1 MFLKSRSL
9 IIVKGHS
16 PMNQHIIK
24 KSSSAF
30 FLILLSC
37 VLLHAQNDT
46 TVSVAATPD
55 TIATTGTTNIQGA
68 KMLTPQDASI
78 EIAPDDTVDV
88 MLKYAERLLGSKY
101 GRSKIGGKTFDCS
114 GFTREVYHK
123 IGYTLGASSRD
134 QYKQGVKVELDSL
147 KKGDLVFWKGT
158 RSKNIG
164 HVGIVYK
171 VLGDGAFRFIHATRP
186 GRRVSIDNS
195 IQPFYAKRYMGA
207 RRILY

>member
-1 MFLKSRSL
+1 
-9 IIVKGHS
+9 
-16 PMNQHIIK
+16 MNKHIIK

-46 TVSVAATPD
+46 TLSAATPD
-55 TIATTGTTNIQGA
+55 TIAKTGTADIQGA
-68 KMLTPQDASI
+68 KMLTPQDAGI
-78 EIAPDDTVDV
+78 DIAPEDTVDV
-88 MLKYAERLLGSKY
+88 ILKYAETLLGSKY

-114 GFTREVYHK
+114 GYTREVYHK

-134 QYKQGVKVELDSL
+134 QYKQGIKVELDSL

-164 HVGIVYK
+164 HVGIVYE

-186 GRRVSIDNS
+186 GRCVSIDNS
-195 IQPFYAKRYMGA
+195 TQPFYAKRYIGA